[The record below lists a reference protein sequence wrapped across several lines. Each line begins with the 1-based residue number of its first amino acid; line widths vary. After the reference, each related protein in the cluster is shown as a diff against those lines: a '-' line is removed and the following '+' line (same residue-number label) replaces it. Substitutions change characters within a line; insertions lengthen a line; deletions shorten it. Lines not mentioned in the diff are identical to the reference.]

1 MDKAVDALTGVE
13 IPMQGEVLKLQFEEM
28 NYRMVE
34 VFSISP

>member
-13 IPMQGEVLKLQFEEM
+13 IPVKDDVLKLPFEGM

>member
-1 MDKAVDALTGVE
+1 MAKAVDALTGVE
-13 IPMQGEVLKLQFEEM
+13 IPMKGEVLKLPFEGM